1 MNLSVS
7 VDEGHALEVLD
18 MLCRGRSV
26 RIVPTQPISQPRPEL
41 IEVAGRRIAATCLR
55 VLAESG
61 RRERVVLRRGRRV
74 RGRIWDA
81 ARSAGFRLRFTEA
94 TYELWVQATQRLAE
108 ISRPTEVVE
117 GEGSSRRA
125 RRQIRRIIKIAET
138 DTGDWL
144 VYALAVR
151 HLGRM
156 NMPREIREDLGRRL
170 CLGSPLATLFA
181 LEDWSHQ
188 IDEGEEP
195 SGRVDRLVTGPQVVL
210 LECLEDLLEEQWAEQ
225 IVTCMGWS
233 PGSDRTGRLQSAA
246 RVLEQFVAALDKY
259 RRLDL
264 ARPLCRALARLSA
277 GAWADP
283 PEVVS
288 ARLVADSG
296 LALRSQQDALRR
308 TLARIVGLGER
319 LTELREQMAREAFG
333 DPRYEESQL
342 YLEIHDT
349 LLRPHLRR
357 LDALARVLT
366 GRLG

>member
-1 MNLSVS
+1 MSLPVS

-18 MLCRGRSV
+18 MLCRGRPV
-26 RIVPTQPISQPRPEL
+26 RIVPTQPVAQPRPEL
-41 IEVAGRRIAATCLR
+41 TELAARRVAATCLR
-55 VLAESG
+55 LLVESG
-61 RRERVVLRRGRRV
+61 RRERVVLRNGRRV

-81 ARSAGFRLRFTEA
+81 ARVAGFRLRFTAA

-151 HLGRM
+151 HLARA

-181 LEDWSHQ
+181 LEDWAHQ
-188 IDEGEEP
+188 ADGESV
-195 SGRVDRLVTGPQVVL
+195 SGDLEHLLAGPAVVL
-210 LECLEDLLEEQWAEQ
+210 LECLDDVLEEQWAAQ
-225 IVTCMGWS
+225 IVTCMQWS
-233 PGSDRTGRLQSAA
+233 PGEERTARLQAAA
-246 RVLEQFVAALDKY
+246 RVLEQFVTALDEH

-264 ARPLCRALARLSA
+264 ARPLCRALARLL
-277 GAWADP
+277 GDAWADA
-283 PEVVS
+283 PEVVA
-288 ARLVADSG
+288 ARLVEDAG
-296 LALRSQQDALRR
+296 LSLRSQKDALRR

-319 LTELREQMAREAFG
+319 LAGLREAMARHAFG
-333 DPRYEESQL
+333 DRRYEESQL
-342 YLEIHDT
+342 FLELHDN
-349 LLRPHLRR
+349 LLRPHLAR
-357 LDALARVLT
+357 LDALARALT

>member
-1 MNLSVS
+1 MSLSVS

-18 MLCRGRSV
+18 MLCRGRPV
-26 RIVPTQPISQPRPEL
+26 RIVPSQPISQPRPEL
-41 IEVAGRRIAATCLR
+41 TEVAARRVASICLR
-55 VLAESG
+55 VLVESG

-81 ARSAGFRLRFTEA
+81 ARNAGFRLRFTEA

-156 NMPREIREDLGRRL
+156 SMPREIREDLGRRL

-188 IDEGEEP
+188 VGEE
-195 SGRVDRLVTGPQVVL
+195 GTAGGVERLLEGPHVVL
-210 LECLEDLLEEQWAEQ
+210 LECLDDLLEVQWAEQ
-225 IVTCMGWS
+225 IVTCMQWS
-233 PGSDRTGRLQSAA
+233 PGSDRTARLQAAA
-246 RVLEQFVAALDKY
+246 RVLEQFVTAIHKY

-264 ARPLCRALARLSA
+264 SRPLCRALVRLLE
-277 GAWADP
+277 GVWADP
-283 PEVVS
+283 PAVVA
-288 ARLVADSG
+288 ARLVGDSG

-319 LTELREQMAREAFG
+319 LAVLREEMAREAFG

-349 LLRPHLRR
+349 LLRPHLGR